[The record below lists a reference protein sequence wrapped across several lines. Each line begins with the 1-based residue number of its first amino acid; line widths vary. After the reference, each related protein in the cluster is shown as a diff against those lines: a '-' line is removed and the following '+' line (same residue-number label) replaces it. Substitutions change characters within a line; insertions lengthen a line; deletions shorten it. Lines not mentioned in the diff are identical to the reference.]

1 MTDAF
6 GRELKIG
13 DYVVKLSGSDYYD
26 NRYIFRVFGFDEE
39 KSFVYI
45 VEWDNQSYRSK
56 NIFKDFDYAC
66 EHVVEY
72 YKAKCGMYGPA
83 KRIINDKIVKTYPP
97 VWQKYDDMEKPKKK
111 KENN

>member
-13 DYVVKLSGSDYYD
+13 DYVVKLSGSEYYD

-45 VEWDNQSYRSK
+45 VEWDNQS
-56 NIFKDFDYAC
+56 
-66 EHVVEY
+66 
-72 YKAKCGMYGPA
+72 
-83 KRIINDKIVKTYPP
+83 
-97 VWQKYDDMEKPKKK
+97 
-111 KENN
+111 

>member
-6 GRELKIG
+6 GRELKVG
-13 DYVVKLSGSDYYD
+13 DYVVKLSGSEYYD
-26 NRYIFRVFGFDEE
+26 NRCIFRVFGFDEE

-56 NIFKDFDYAC
+56 NVFKDFDYAC

-72 YKAKCGMYGPA
+72 YKSKCGMYGPA

-97 VWQKYDDMEKPKKK
+97 VWQKYDDMEKTKKN